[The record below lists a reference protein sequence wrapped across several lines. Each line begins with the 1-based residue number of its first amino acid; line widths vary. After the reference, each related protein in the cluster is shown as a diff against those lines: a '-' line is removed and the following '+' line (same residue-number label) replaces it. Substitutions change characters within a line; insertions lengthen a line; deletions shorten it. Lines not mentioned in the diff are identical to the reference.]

1 MECDQALSKSPVAD
15 SLELIWSPGP
25 FGCLVAIESIFL
37 SKATKVML
45 N

>member
-15 SLELIWSPGP
+15 SLELIWSLGSF
-25 FGCLVAIESIFL
+25 FGSLVAIESIFL
-37 SKATKVML
+37 TKVML